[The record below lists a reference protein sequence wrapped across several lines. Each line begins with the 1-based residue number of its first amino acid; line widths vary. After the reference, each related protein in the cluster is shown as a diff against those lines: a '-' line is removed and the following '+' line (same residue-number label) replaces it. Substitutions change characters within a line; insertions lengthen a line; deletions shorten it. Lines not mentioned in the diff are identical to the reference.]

1 MEQLLER
8 LRMSFSLKPHP
19 LGLEAPDQKFPTA
32 FALVVLRAAME
43 AGVRDDAAESSAGD
57 MGGSAVAERL
67 DDRLEQIRPLS
78 TSRRALLTSRSIQ
91 RSSLPSPSHLSSLR
105 LRRHP
110 LPPWLLADC
119 FRRLLCLNSVHPAC
133 TAVVVSKLVLII
145 LGVSGNTYTSCR
157 K

>member
-19 LGLEAPDQKFPTA
+19 LELEAPDLLLRWSSF
-32 FALVVLRAAME
+32 VLRWKPAWGMM
-43 AGVRDDAAESSAGD
+43 GAAESSAGD

-105 LRRHP
+105 LRRRPTSTLATGGLFSTAP
-110 LPPWLLADC
+110 LPELRPSS
-119 FRRLLCLNSVHPAC
+119 LNSCCRFEAPAHNFGS
-133 TAVVVSKLVLII
+133 VREYLH
-145 LGVSGNTYTSCR
+145 
-157 K
+157 